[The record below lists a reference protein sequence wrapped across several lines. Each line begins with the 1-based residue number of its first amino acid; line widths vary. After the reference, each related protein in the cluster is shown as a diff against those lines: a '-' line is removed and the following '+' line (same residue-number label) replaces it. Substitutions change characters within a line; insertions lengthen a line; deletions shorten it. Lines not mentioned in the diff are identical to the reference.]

1 MKKIIVC
8 SLLLSSFLG
17 FSQVKISSATFGN
30 YEARQIGPA
39 VMGGRITAIEAIE
52 KDPRIYYVGT
62 AGGGIWKTTNAGS
75 SFKPIFDKYCQSIG
89 DLKIDQIRP
98 DTIWVGTGESNMRN
112 SVSVGVG
119 IYKTTDG
126 GSNWTKMGLDSTEH
140 ISKIQINPNNP
151 DVVYVACPGP
161 LWSDSKHRGLYK
173 TSDGGKTWEKILYTD
188 EKTGCADIVMDPK
201 DPNVLYASMWQFRR
215 TAYSFASGGKGSA
228 LYKSTDAGKTWKKIQ
243 NGFDGQEL
251 GRIILAISPSNTKI
265 LYAIAESKNTALYKS
280 TDGGDNWIKKSA
292 SQNVTWRPFYFSV
305 IKVDPVNENRIYRP
319 SLGLS
324 FSNDGG
330 ETFIEASGDGGWV
343 HSDHHAIW
351 INPKNPTF
359 LLLGTDGGVYQS
371 LDRGNSWTFLNKI
384 PVSQFYHVA
393 IDNQDPYRV
402 MGGLQDNGSWV
413 APSNNAGGI
422 ANRDWDALYYG
433 DGFWVQPDLT
443 DPNVFYAESQG
454 GDLARINQK
463 YNETKSVKPL
473 AVKGDPKLRFNW
485 NTPICLSPNNP
496 KTLYVGSQFLYKSV
510 NKGDTWAKIS
520 PDLTTNDPKK
530 QEQEKSGGLSVDNS
544 SAENH
549 CTIFT
554 ITEAPGD
561 ENNIWVGT
569 DDGNLQVTYDGGKTW
584 KNMIANVSG
593 LPKCTWVSSIDVSK
607 FDKNTVFVTFEG
619 HTTGDMKPYIYKT
632 SDGGKTWKNIAN
644 GEIKSFCHKI
654 KQDIIS
660 PDILFAGTEMGLFVS
675 LDGGVNWAEWTAGVP
690 KTPVRDIQIHPT
702 TNDVVLATHGRGII
716 IIDDISPLR
725 KMTKEITESEFA
737 FLPNR
742 QAYIGSEKYSGGFGG
757 LTGEYTAGNASED
770 AVITYYL
777 KDRFNGD
784 AKMEIL
790 DKDGKLITTL
800 PVTKRKGLNKVVWDM
815 RLKAPRV
822 AKAVKLDM
830 SGFFGPLV
838 SEGEYTIRFIKGDKR
853 FETKLN
859 LLYDPKGLYSKEERA
874 AQNDAVMKIFA
885 MQEELAFAN
894 EQVMDARDTIKSILK
909 KNPSN
914 KDLQKQLTAFQVKLD
929 ACLSEFAAQIE
940 GTNITGE
947 EKLREKIGMLYYQV
961 NSYKGRPTDSQ
972 YENMEKLS
980 LELEAAKKKASQV
993 FTTEIEKIN
1002 TVLEKNKLSKIT
1014 IVDKET
1020 FDKRTKKS

>member
-1 MKKIIVC
+1 MKKF
-8 SLLLSSFLG
+8 FLYT
-17 FSQVKISSATFGN
+17 FTLFATSASAQVKISSATFGN
-30 YEARQIGPA
+30 YEARSIGPA
-39 VMGGRITAIEAIE
+39 VMGGRITSIDAVE
-52 KDPRIYYVGT
+52 KDPRIYYVGA

-89 DLKIDQIRP
+89 DMKIDQQRP

-119 IYKTTDG
+119 IFKSTDG
-126 GSNWTKMGLDSTEH
+126 GSNWNKMGLDSTEH
-140 ISKIQINPNNP
+140 ISKIQIDPKNP
-151 DVVYVACPGP
+151 DIVYVACPGP

-188 EKTGCADIVMDPK
+188 EKTGCADIVVDPK
-201 DPNVLYASMWQFRR
+201 NSSILYASMWQFRR

-228 LYKSTDAGKTWKKIQ
+228 LYKSMDAGKTWKKIQ

-251 GRIILAISPSNTKI
+251 GRIILAIAPSSTNT
-265 LYAIAESKNTALYKS
+265 LYAIAESKNTALYKT
-280 TDGGDNWIKKSA
+280 TDGGENWVKKSA
-292 SQNVTWRPFYFSV
+292 SMNVTWRPFYFSV

-319 SLGLS
+319 SLSLS

-330 ETFIEASGDGGWV
+330 ETFIEAGSDGGWV

-351 INPKNPTF
+351 INPKNPSF

-393 IDNQDPYRV
+393 YDLQEPYRV

-413 APSNNAGGI
+413 APANSPGGI

-443 DPNVFYAESQG
+443 DPNIFYAESQG
-454 GDLARINQK
+454 GDMARINTR

-473 AVKGDPKLRFNW
+473 AVAGDPKLRFNW

-496 KTLYVGSQFLYKSV
+496 KTLYMGAQFLYKST
-510 NKGDTWAKIS
+510 NKGDSWTKIS

-584 KNMIANVSG
+584 KNMIANITG

-607 FDKNTVFVTFEG
+607 FDKNIVFVTFEG
-619 HTTGDMKPYIYKT
+619 HTSGDMKPYVFKT
-632 SDGGKTWKNIAN
+632 ADGGKTWKNLATSD
-644 GEIKSFCHKI
+644 IKSFCHKV
-654 KQDIIS
+654 KQDIVN
-660 PDILFAGTEMGLFVS
+660 PELLFVGTEMGLFVS
-675 LDGGVNWAEWTAGVP
+675 IDGGQNWAEWTAGVS
-690 KTPVRDIQIHPT
+690 KTMVRDIQIHPVT
-702 TNDVVLATHGRGII
+702 HDVILATHGRGII
-716 IIDDISPLR
+716 IIDDITPLR
-725 KMTKEITESEFA
+725 KLTKEVTESEFA

-742 QAYIGSEKYSGGFGG
+742 QAYIGSEKYSGGLGG
-757 LTGEYTAGNASED
+757 LTGEYTAWNATED

-777 KDRFNGD
+777 KDRFSGE

-790 DKDGKLITTL
+790 DKNGKLITTL
-800 PVTKRKGLNKVVWDM
+800 PVTKRKGLNKVDWDM

-822 AKAVKLDM
+822 AKAIKIDV

-838 SEGEYTIRFIKGDKR
+838 PEGEYTIRFVKGNKS
-853 FETKLN
+853 FESKLN
-859 LLYDPKGLYSKEERA
+859 LMYDPKGLYSKEDRA
-874 AQNDAVMKIFA
+874 AQNDAVMKIFG
-885 MQEELAFAN
+885 MQEELAFMN
-894 EQVMDARDTIKSILK
+894 EQVLDMRDSIKMIMAR
-909 KNPSN
+909 NAGN
-914 KDLQKQLTAFQVKLD
+914 KELQKQLTSFRSKLEER
-929 ACLSEFAAQIE
+929 LSEFAAQIE

-961 NSYKGRPTDSQ
+961 NNYKGRPTDSQ
-972 YENMEKLS
+972 YENMKKLQAD
-980 LELEAAKKKASQV
+980 LDAAKKKTQDFFKS
-993 FTTEIEKIN
+993 ELDKIN
-1002 TVLEKNKLSKIT
+1002 ATLEKNKLNKLNL
-1014 IVDKET
+1014 VDQET
-1020 FDKRTKKS
+1020 FDKRTKKA